1 MKIIIIIIIII
12 IYLFFCF
19 SINIDENIDM
29 PIQSEESNQQKQP
42 LQQPQQLQQ
51 LQQPQG
57 SGGGGDQGVQTQV
70 NLLSSSLANTT
81 SIAIDAQTKS
91 NNILSQINQ
100 LKAELKKAPND

>member
-29 PIQSEESNQQKQP
+29 PIQSEESNQQKK
-42 LQQPQQLQQ
+42 QPQQQQ
-51 LQQPQG
+51 SSG
-57 SGGGGDQGVQTQV
+57 GGGGGDQGVQTQV
-70 NLLSSSLANTT
+70 NLLSASLANTT
-81 SIAIDAQTKS
+81 SIAIDAQTKATD
-91 NNILSQINQ
+91 ILSQINQ

>member
-29 PIQSEESNQQKQP
+29 PIQSEESNQQ
-42 LQQPQQLQQ
+42 PQQQQ
-51 LQQPQG
+51 QQQSSG
-57 SGGGGDQGVQTQV
+57 GGGGGDQGIQTQV
-70 NLLSSSLANTT
+70 NLLSASLANTT

>member
-1 MKIIIIIIIII
+1 
-12 IYLFFCF
+12 
-19 SINIDENIDM
+19 M
-29 PIQSEESNQQKQP
+29 PIQSEESNQQKQ
-42 LQQPQQLQQ
+42 QQQSS
-51 LQQPQG
+51 G
-57 SGGGGDQGVQTQV
+57 GGGGGDQGVQTQV

>member
-29 PIQSEESNQQKQP
+29 PIQSEESNQQKQ
-42 LQQPQQLQQ
+42 QQQSS
-51 LQQPQG
+51 G
-57 SGGGGDQGVQTQV
+57 GGGGGDQGVQTQV